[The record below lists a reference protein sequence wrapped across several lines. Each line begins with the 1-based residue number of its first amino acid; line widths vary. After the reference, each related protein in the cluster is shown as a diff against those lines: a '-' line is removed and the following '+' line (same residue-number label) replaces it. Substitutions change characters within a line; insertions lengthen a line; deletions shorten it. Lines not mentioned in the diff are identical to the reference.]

1 MVSGMTQIDIDELGR
16 KADEL
21 ARIAEET
28 DSEEANAAADAA
40 IDAFLA
46 AKNSGHIYSEAQA
59 TDEAILRLVR
69 RLRRDHENVYIE
81 LMNRLPEGARD
92 ALDAADLRADRLRAR
107 DAGNGI
113 KRNYL
118 TTYPR

>member
-1 MVSGMTQIDIDELGR
+1 MTQIDIDELGR
-16 KADEL
+16 RADEL

-28 DSEEANAAADAA
+28 DTEEANAAADAA
-40 IDAFLA
+40 VDAFLA
-46 AKNSGHIYSEAQA
+46 AKNSGVLYNEAQA
-59 TDEAILRLVR
+59 TDEAVLLLVR
-69 RLRRDHENVYIE
+69 KLRRLYPAAYAD
-81 LMNRLPEGARD
+81 LMNRIPEGARD

-118 TTYPR
+118 TVYPR

>member
-1 MVSGMTQIDIDELGR
+1 MTQIDIDELGR

-28 DSEEANAAADAA
+28 DTEEANAAADAA

-46 AKNSGHIYSEAQA
+46 AKNSGPIYDERQA
-59 TDEAILRLVR
+59 TDEAVLLLVR
-69 RLRRDHENVYIE
+69 KLRRVYPGAYTD
-81 LMNRLPEGARD
+81 LMNRLPVGACD
-92 ALDAADLRADRLRAR
+92 ALAAADLRADRLRAR
-107 DAGNGI
+107 DAGIGI